1 MRVKNMR
8 IQKFPSSDGAS
19 ERLEKIDLNGV
30 RTHDP
35 AVLEQCFNQLSYQ
48 A

>member
-1 MRVKNMR
+1 MRFNKL
-8 IQKFPSSDGAS
+8 SSLDGAS
-19 ERLEKIDLNGV
+19 ERLEKIDLKGI